1 MAMKLDTPQE
11 QANSQKKS
19 AGMKS
24 FINKLTESTK
34 KELSDAQIMSAHNFI
49 ISSAIYMQSAA
60 HTCHDMRNITWLF
73 YSQLVL

>member
-1 MAMKLDTPQE
+1 MKLDTPQE

-49 ISSAIYMQSAA
+49 ISSATNQKNLQHSI
-60 HTCHDMRNITWLF
+60 IL
-73 YSQLVL
+73 